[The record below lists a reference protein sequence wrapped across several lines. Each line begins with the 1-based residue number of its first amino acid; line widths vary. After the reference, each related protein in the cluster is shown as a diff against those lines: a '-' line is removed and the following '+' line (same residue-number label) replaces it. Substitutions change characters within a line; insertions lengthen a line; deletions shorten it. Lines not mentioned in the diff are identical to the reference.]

1 MWAERYVRKP
11 QDLFVVQDDVVRTIV
26 ATLVG
31 RLEDAGAQRARRKH
45 PGSLAAYDC
54 LLRGIELH
62 NRMTPEDEPVARRM
76 LEQAI
81 ALDPE
86 LALAHS
92 WLAVSYM
99 VDWFDH
105 ESREA
110 FDHALVLAGRAVALD
125 DDDGRC
131 HATLG
136 YISLYHRQFERAEF
150 HADRAIALTPNDFR
164 VICGKGVLLAYLG
177 EHGAAVDWLA
187 TAVRLNPYPPEW
199 YGPVV
204 GMALYSARRYAE
216 ALGMLAGGRS
226 WSPWSSMYLAAC
238 LARLNRLDEARAG
251 IAKWSAECPALS
263 IVEYARNEPFKN
275 GADLEHLLD
284 GLRKAGM
291 PE

>member
-1 MWAERYVRKP
+1 
-11 QDLFVVQDDVVRTIV
+11 
-26 ATLVG
+26 
-31 RLEDAGAQRARRKH
+31 
-45 PGSLAAYDC
+45 
-54 LLRGIELH
+54 
-62 NRMTPEDEPVARRM
+62 M

-105 ESREA
+105 GSREA
-110 FDHALVLAGRAVALD
+110 FDHALILAGRAVALD

-164 VICGKGVLLAYLG
+164 AICGKGVLLAYLG
-177 EHGAAVDWLA
+177 EHGEAVDWLSR
-187 TAVRLNPYPPEW
+187 AVRLNPYPPEW
-199 YGPVV
+199 YASVV

-216 ALGMLAGGRS
+216 ALGMLAGSG
-226 WSPWSSMYLAAC
+226 WSPWSGMYLTAC
-238 LARLNRLDEARAG
+238 LARLIRLDEARAR
-251 IAKWSAECPALS
+251 IAKWSAEYPAMS
-263 IVEYARNEPFKN
+263 MAEYARNEPFKN
-275 GADLEHLLD
+275 SADLDHLFD
-284 GLRKAGM
+284 GLRKAGL